1 MKSHQIGCLGN
12 CHLELDISK
21 NIETII
27 RGGFSPPRNRPF
39 EVENSQLN
47 SKNAWN
53 LKFSWL
59 SFPHDFIEVLWIST
73 NGEATRMNLRHPKN
87 QITWKSWRGKRS
99 FLVGGG
105 QQILFSRSE
114 IPLDAELGKFR
125 ASGNITSSF
134 LVYSQTLASKTVDS
148 TRVTVV
154 LA

>member
-1 MKSHQIGCLGN
+1 
-12 CHLELDISK
+12 
-21 NIETII
+21 
-27 RGGFSPPRNRPF
+27 
-39 EVENSQLN
+39 
-47 SKNAWN
+47 
-53 LKFSWL
+53 
-59 SFPHDFIEVLWIST
+59 
-73 NGEATRMNLRHPKN
+73 MNLRHPKN